1 MRAVVGDWLRT
12 SGRNAGQPQRACQI
26 IEIRGAD
33 GEPPYL
39 VRFSDGRTSLV
50 VPGPG
55 AVIEHSESAHAP
67 DQVRFGDGRT
77 SLVVPSPGAVI
88 EHSEPA
94 HGKPGQPSLLFRVT
108 ASQRRA
114 LAITVAVLT
123 ALAAASGAA
132 VAFSNA
138 NGRLTALAAGVG
150 FAALLALYY
159 AVAYA
164 VACTECTPAGLR
176 VRGVA
181 RRHFLPWERLRD
193 IAVRDYT
200 SSPYRMG
207 PSRPLRIVIVTA
219 LDGSRFWLGAPIDG
233 GQGLGDPQFEDKITQ
248 IQRYWHSAR
257 SRRVPPAYALL
268 GDHDPA
274 GPQLVGQAAA
284 GFRSDPVP
292 GRNLAIVIVRARRTA
307 LLIFA
312 VLLTFFALPITAR
325 DAGPA
330 MNAYL
335 GHGQHGTFT
344 AQATACPRHCLWYGN
359 FVTGSGRLEYH
370 VLLADGGTVTGKGDA
385 VPAIDVGKPGTVYPA
400 SGAAVLYPTIALLL
414 LETGGA
420 IYVLIWT
427 LQRLRRWRMRRPRGR
442 PGRSAPGPPE
452 G

>member
-1 MRAVVGDWLRT
+1 MRAAVGDWLRT
-12 SGRNAGQPQRACQI
+12 SGRNVGQPQRTCQI

-55 AVIEHSESAHAP
+55 AVIEHSKSAHAP
-67 DQVRFGDGRT
+67 DVVRFGDGRT
-77 SLVVPSPGAVI
+77 SLVVQGPGAVI

-94 HGKPGQPSLLFRVT
+94 HGKPGQPNLIFRVT

-114 LAITVAVLT
+114 LAITVAILT
-123 ALAAASGAA
+123 ALATASGAA
-132 VAFSNA
+132 VAFSNPS
-138 NGRLTALAAGVG
+138 GRLTALAAGVG
-150 FAALLALYY
+150 LAALLVLYY

-164 VACTECTPAGLR
+164 VAYTECTPAGLR

-181 RRHFLPWERLRD
+181 RRRFLPWDRLRD
-193 IAVRDYT
+193 IAVRDYA
-200 SSPYRMG
+200 SSPYRVG

-219 LDGSRFWLGAPIDG
+219 LDGSRFWLSAPIDG
-233 GQGLGDPQFEDKITQ
+233 GQGLGDPQFEDKIRQ

-257 SRRVPPAYALL
+257 SRKVPPAYALP
-268 GDHDPA
+268 GDNDPA
-274 GPQLVGQAAA
+274 GPQHVGQADA

-292 GRNLAIVIVRARRTA
+292 GRALAIALVRACRTA

-330 MNAYL
+330 LNAYL

-344 AQATACPRHCLWYGN
+344 AQAMACPRRCLWYGD

-370 VLLADGGTVTGKGDA
+370 VLLADGGTVTGKGHA
-385 VPAIDVGKPGTVYPA
+385 VPAIDVGRPGMVYPA

-427 LQRLRRWRMRRPRGR
+427 IQRLRRWRMRRPRGR
-442 PGRSAPGPPE
+442 PRRSAPGLPE